1 MTSREPLFLALDF
14 GTESVRGALFTPGG
28 TMAHTESVAYPT
40 HFPRPGWAE
49 QSPGD
54 WVESFRRVVRR
65 VLEKSG
71 AAPEQIL
78 SMAVDTT
85 SCTVLALDGNFRPLR
100 DALLWMDVRA
110 FRQAERIAAS
120 GMGALKYNG
129 FGSVSAEW
137 MPSKALWLKENEP
150 GVYAEARYICE
161 LQDYV
166 NLHLTGEYAGSIN
179 NMTARW
185 YYDSRSGGWP
195 RSFYEAIGLGDV
207 IAKFPPRVLGLG
219 EPVGKVRP
227 EVASATGLSK
237 DTLVVQGGA
246 DAYIGVL
253 GLGAVR
259 AGRVAFITGSSH
271 LLLGHTEKELHKSG
285 VFGAFPDAVMPG
297 LWVVEGAQISTGSVL
312 KWFKDTFICQ
322 AYADEAARRGISLYD
337 HLNGLAE
344 KIKIGSE
351 GLIVLNY
358 WQGNRNPLTDSRA
371 RGVIWGLSLKHTP
384 VHVYRAIMEAVSY
397 GMEHIMRHF
406 REAGFTPREVYAC
419 GGATKSR
426 LWMQMQ
432 SDVLGI
438 PIYLTAE
445 PNAPLLGDAILASF
459 GAGVYGSIEEAADRM
474 VKIREKIEPDPANT
488 ERYRYYVDTYIATYP
503 PLKDLMHEMVK
514 HEMEA

>member
-1 MTSREPLFLALDF
+1 MQLPREVIVGKGTLPRIKEVVQRLDIRGSALIIAGAKSCEIAGKQVRDLLEQTGMNVDTLLVETATIRDVLMVEERIKAWHPRVLFAV
-14 GTESVRGALFTPGG
+14 GGG
-28 TMAHTESVAYPT
+28 TKIDAAKLSSARQDIPFFSVPTTVSHDGIASPLASVKGLDKPYSVMAQAPLAIIADTDVIAQAPWRSVI
-40 HFPRPGWAE
+40 
-49 QSPGD
+49 
-54 WVESFRRVVRR
+54 
-65 VLEKSG
+65 SG
-71 AAPEQIL
+71 
-78 SMAVDTT
+78 
-85 SCTVLALDGNFRPLR
+85 C
-100 DALLWMDVRA
+100 
-110 FRQAERIAAS
+110 
-120 GMGALKYNG
+120 
-129 FGSVSAEW
+129 
-137 MPSKALWLKENEP
+137 
-150 GVYAEARYICE
+150 
-161 LQDYV
+161 
-166 NLHLTGEYAGSIN
+166 
-179 NMTARW
+179 
-185 YYDSRSGGWP
+185 
-195 RSFYEAIGLGDV
+195 GDV

-227 EVASATGLSK
+227 DVASVTGLSK

-312 KWFKDTFICQ
+312 KWFKDSFICQ

-358 WQGNRNPLTDSRA
+358 WQGNRNPLTDSQA

-426 LWMQMQ
+426 LWMRMQ

-488 ERYRYYVDTYIATYP
+488 ERYRYYVDKYIATYP
-503 PLKDLMHEMVK
+503 PLKDLMHDMVR
-514 HEMEA
+514 HETEA